1 MRIINYLKFLILI
14 YIFFIKNAF
23 SDTIQIESEKLE
35 ILKID
40 GISIFTGNVYA
51 EDKNLKLWSNKLTV
65 YYDVEQESI
74 INIIAEDN
82 VKIIRLD
89 LEAYGNQSNY
99 ILKNEELY
107 ISGNVTLIENENKIK
122 CEKLFIDIKNSISI
136 MTAGKESRV
145 TAKIIRK
152 ENND

>member
-14 YIFFIKNAF
+14 YILLIKTAY
-23 SDTIQIESEKLE
+23 SDTIQIDSEKLE

-51 EDKNLKLWSNKLTV
+51 EDKNLKLWSDKLTI
-65 YYDVEQESI
+65 YYDEKLESI

-107 ISGNVTLIENENKIK
+107 ISGNVTLIENKNKIQ
-122 CEKLFIDIKNSISI
+122 CEQLFVDLKNSISI

-145 TAKIIRK
+145 TAKITRK
-152 ENND
+152 ENNE

>member
-14 YIFFIKNAF
+14 YILLIKTAY
-23 SDTIQIESEKLE
+23 SDTIQIDSEKLE

-51 EDKNLKLWSNKLTV
+51 ENKNLKLWSDKLTI
-65 YYDVEQESI
+65 YYDEKLESI

-107 ISGNVTLIENENKIK
+107 ISGNVTLIENKNKIQ
-122 CEKLFIDIKNSISI
+122 CEQLFVDLKNSISI

-145 TAKIIRK
+145 TAKITKK

>member
-14 YIFFIKNAF
+14 YILLIKTAY
-23 SDTIQIESEKLE
+23 SDTIQIDSEKLE

-51 EDKNLKLWSNKLTV
+51 EDKNLKLWSDKLTI
-65 YYDVEQESI
+65 YYDEKLESI

-107 ISGNVTLIENENKIK
+107 ISGNVTLIENKNKIQ
-122 CEKLFIDIKNSISI
+122 CEQLFVDLKNSISI

-145 TAKIIRK
+145 TAKITRK

>member
-14 YIFFIKNAF
+14 YIFLINIAY

-35 ILKID
+35 ILKTD

-65 YYDVEQESI
+65 YYDEKIESI

-89 LEAYGNQSNY
+89 LEAYGSHSNY

-107 ISGNVTLIENENKIK
+107 ISGNVTLIENKNKIQ
-122 CEKLFIDIKNSISI
+122 CEQLFVDIKNSISI

>member
-14 YIFFIKNAF
+14 YILLIKTAY
-23 SDTIQIESEKLE
+23 SDTIQIDSEKLE

-51 EDKNLKLWSNKLTV
+51 EDKNLKLWSDKLTI
-65 YYDVEQESI
+65 YYDEKLESI

-107 ISGNVTLIENENKIK
+107 ISGNVTLIENKNKIQ
-122 CEKLFIDIKNSISI
+122 CEQLFVDIKNSISI

-145 TAKIIRK
+145 TAKITRK

>member
-1 MRIINYLKFLILI
+1 MLIKTA
-14 YIFFIKNAF
+14 Y
-23 SDTIQIESEKLE
+23 SDTIQIDSEKLE

-51 EDKNLKLWSNKLTV
+51 EDKNLKLWSDKLTI
-65 YYDVEQESI
+65 YYDEKLESI

-107 ISGNVTLIENENKIK
+107 ISGNVTLIENKNKIQ
-122 CEKLFIDIKNSISI
+122 CEQLFVDLKNSISI

-145 TAKIIRK
+145 TAKITRK
-152 ENND
+152 ENNE

>member
-14 YIFFIKNAF
+14 YIFLINIAY

-35 ILKID
+35 ILKTD

-65 YYDVEQESI
+65 YYDEKIESI

-89 LEAYGNQSNY
+89 LEAYGNHSNY
-99 ILKNEELY
+99 ILNNEELY
-107 ISGNVTLIENENKIK
+107 ISGNVTLIENKNKIQ
-122 CEKLFIDIKNSISI
+122 CEQLFVDIKNSISI

>member
-14 YIFFIKNAF
+14 YILLIKTAY
-23 SDTIQIESEKLE
+23 SDTIQIDSEKLE

-51 EDKNLKLWSNKLTV
+51 EDKNLKLWSDKLTI
-65 YYDVEQESI
+65 YYDEKLESI

-107 ISGNVTLIENENKIK
+107 ISGNVTLIENKNKIQ
-122 CEKLFIDIKNSISI
+122 CEQLFVDLKNSISI

-145 TAKIIRK
+145 TAKITKK

>member
-14 YIFFIKNAF
+14 YIFLINIAY

-35 ILKID
+35 ILKTD

-65 YYDVEQESI
+65 YYDEKIESI

-89 LEAYGNQSNY
+89 LEAYGNHSNY

-107 ISGNVTLIENENKIK
+107 ISGNVTLIENKNKIQ
-122 CEKLFIDIKNSISI
+122 CEQLFVDIKNSISI

>member
-14 YIFFIKNAF
+14 YILLIKTAY
-23 SDTIQIESEKLE
+23 SDTIQIDSEKLE

-51 EDKNLKLWSNKLTV
+51 ENKNLKLWSDKLTI
-65 YYDVEQESI
+65 YYDEKLESI

-107 ISGNVTLIENENKIK
+107 ISGNVTLIENKNKIQ
-122 CEKLFIDIKNSISI
+122 CEQLFVDLKNSISI

-145 TAKIIRK
+145 TAKITRK
-152 ENND
+152 ENNE